1 MPTTA
6 DQILSAIKRH
16 PLLLVEVARQI
27 RVAFPWRGRS
37 RREAVYCN
45 PIATIVKDAQGQFQI
60 AFGIEVLG
68 EPYDHEVYGS
78 REEAKAACDEYLRQA
93 GWIVLN

>member
-1 MPTTA
+1 MSVTA

-68 EPYDHEVYGS
+68 EPYEHEVYPT
-78 REEAKAACDEYLRQA
+78 EEAARVGCDEYLRQA
-93 GWIVLN
+93 GWIVLD